1 MPDQTISIEEAARI
15 AGVPVPTLE
24 SWAAEEVVPVQNGD
38 WTRAAAAQARI
49 VSRMRERGYSLE
61 SVKEAARE
69 GKLAF
74 GFAEDLFEVPG
85 ATYTQEQAAERTGL
99 EPELLDRLMT
109 LL

>member
-24 SWAAEEVVPVQNGD
+24 SWAADEVVPVQNGD

-61 SVKEAARE
+61 SVKEA
-69 GKLAF
+69 
-74 GFAEDLFEVPG
+74 G
-85 ATYTQEQAAERTGL
+85 A
-99 EPELLDRLMT
+99 
-109 LL
+109 